1 MNITMLKDRYI
12 TCEFDH
18 DADKQE
24 ESQSEGGPKLCM
36 PTLSTRTVRWQP
48 LHREKL
54 SVFAGPYHDLLY
66 NMAFDPADND
76 SFYLFSPET
85 IIKIS
90 QSNEVD

>member
-1 MNITMLKDRYI
+1 MLCKKAGAL
-12 TCEFDH
+12 FDH
-18 DADKQE
+18 DPDKQE
-24 ESQSEGGPKLCM
+24 ASQSEGGPKLCM

-48 LHREKL
+48 VHREKL

-66 NMAFDPADND
+66 NMAFDPADSE